1 MSHADYAE
9 NAEAMRGSLYIMEN
23 TQSAH
28 TPLALPVRT
37 AKHKRQRVRLCVFP
51 YEESVITLH
60 SSAQVCG
67 VCVRKSVNPARL

>member
-28 TPLALPVRT
+28 TTLALTIRT
-37 AKHKRQRVRLCVFP
+37 AKHKRQRVRLCVFS
-51 YEESVITLH
+51 YDERVITLH
-60 SSAQVCG
+60 SSA
-67 VCVRKSVNPARL
+67 